1 MTADNEAK
9 SWKMYSRHCTKIVVV
24 ALISKLLIKI
34 QRKIARSKVSFADS
48 LHINYKNV
56 EWLFF

>member
-56 EWLFF
+56 E